1 MKIKY
6 QLLLTE
12 NLSKM
17 KKQLI
22 ILAILA
28 GLFLASCDKMLLP
41 DETPNN
47 PVSNFDDLWNA
58 YDQMYGGFIVKNID
72 WDSVYTVYRPQINE
86 NSSDEDLYLVLTQML
101 DILYDNHVYLMPANC
116 NLGMYQSGI
125 LGDLKTC
132 NDFSVSAVKDN
143 YLSDEKVLED
153 AIFYGKLSD
162 DIGYIYIGSM
172 GKSEKYYI
180 NAMDEIINSLSDTK
194 AIVVDIRSNEGG
206 MDQNSV
212 FIAGYFA
219 NQEKVAFSFKLRNG
233 PEHDDFTPSANYYV
247 KPEGSSQ
254 YLKPVILL
262 TNRFSVSAAETFTF
276 AMSELENVTIVGDTT
291 SGAFSDVIS
300 RELPNGWIYGVS
312 VGDWRNAN
320 GVSYEGIGF
329 PPDVIVKNDSADV
342 AAGIDKALEKA
353 IEIIN

>member
-6 QLLLTE
+6 QFRLTE

-22 ILAILA
+22 IFAVLA

-47 PVSNFDDLWNA
+47 PVNNFDDLWNA
-58 YDQMYGGFIVKNID
+58 YDQMYGGFVVKNID

-86 NSSDEDLYLVLTQML
+86 NSSDEELYLVLTQML
-101 DILYDNHVYLMPANC
+101 EILYDNHVYLMPANS
-116 NLGMYQSGI
+116 NLEMYQSGI

-132 NDFSVSAVKDN
+132 NDFNVSVVKDN

-172 GKSEKYYI
+172 GKSEKYYE
-180 NAMDEIINSLSDTK
+180 NAMNEIINSLSDTK

-212 FIAGYFA
+212 LIAGYFA

-233 PEHDDFTPSANYYV
+233 PEHDDFTPFANYYV

-312 VGDWRNAN
+312 VGDWRNAH

-329 PPDVIVKNDSADV
+329 PPDVVVKNDSADV
-342 AAGIDKALEKA
+342 ATGIDKALEKA
-353 IEIIN
+353 IEIII